1 MKLTTHMRRLALIL
15 LAAVAIT
22 ACKREPLEADPAIWH
37 VVGSRGEEAWLFGTI
52 HAAPR
57 PLDWRTEA
65 VDAALTQA
73 DTVMVE
79 LANVADDAAI
89 AEVFSSLSRTS
100 GLPPVAQRVPPELH
114 AALRGMLKERS
125 IKENDLREI
134 ETWAVALML
143 ARPAQGSDGRNGIDR
158 AVIAAAKKKPI
169 VELEGATSQLS
180 IFDSLPEAEQRDL
193 LTAVLAD
200 AEVVS
205 GEDEHLVESWRL
217 GDSAGIEA
225 ETRTGLLA
233 DPELRAALFTE
244 RNLRW
249 AARIVAQMNS
259 GQRPFVA
266 VGAAH
271 MVGPDGLVALLQRA
285 GYTVERL
292 P

>member
-1 MKLTTHMRRLALIL
+1 MILTTHMRRFALIL
-15 LAAVAIT
+15 LATLALT
-22 ACKREPLEADPAIWH
+22 GCKREPLEANPAIWH
-37 VVGSRGEEAWLFGTI
+37 VAGSRGEEAWLFGTI

-57 PLDWRTEA
+57 PLDWRTET
-65 VDAALTQA
+65 VDTALAQA

-79 LANVADDAAI
+79 LANVGDDAAI

-100 GLPPVAQRVPPELH
+100 GLPPVTQRVPPELH
-114 AALRGMLKERS
+114 SALRGMLKERKF
-125 IKENDLREI
+125 KESDLRDV
-134 ETWAVALML
+134 ETWAIALML

-180 IFDSLPEAEQRDL
+180 IFDSLPEAEQRQL
-193 LTAVLAD
+193 LAAVLAD

-217 GDSAGIEA
+217 GDAARIEA

-249 AARIVAQMNS
+249 ASRIVAQMNS
-259 GQRPFVA
+259 GERPFVA

-271 MVGPDGLVALLQRA
+271 MVGPDGLIALLQRA
-285 GYTVERL
+285 GYSVTRL